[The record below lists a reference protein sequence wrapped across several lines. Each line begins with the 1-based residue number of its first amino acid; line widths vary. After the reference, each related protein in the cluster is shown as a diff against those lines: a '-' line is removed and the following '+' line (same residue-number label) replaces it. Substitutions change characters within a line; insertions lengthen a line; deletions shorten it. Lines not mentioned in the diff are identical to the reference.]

1 MVNDPRKL
9 YGMTILVVVHL
20 PFLNQHYFMGF
31 LWFFSTMP
39 WWHPMSKNR
48 CSESFPSKK
57 AFKFLSLDQH
67 GSHEKQRRI
76 SVHPFFSY
84 ISLYPIP
91 SMGLVYLY
99 LLIYLPWKSTKYV
112 GKYTSPMDGMGISST
127 GYGWDE
133 PSTCWGSEASLGN
146 QLVKTVVV
154 SKRLKG
160 MCHGSR
166 QFIATFPAG
175 WSPRKVV

>member
-39 WWHPMSKNR
+39 WWHPMSKKSLLR
-48 CSESFPSKK
+48 EFFPAKK

-112 GKYTSPMDGMGISST
+112 GKYTSPHGWYGYFLAQAMG
-127 GYGWDE
+127 E
-133 PSTCWGSEASLGN
+133 
-146 QLVKTVVV
+146 
-154 SKRLKG
+154 
-160 MCHGSR
+160 MSR
-166 QFIATFPAG
+166 QHAEEVKRPSGIN
-175 WSPRKVV
+175 